1 MSFNLPGVATT
12 TSTPLSKSLNWGPL
26 GAPPYRHVQ
35 EILDDL
41 PNLTASSRICVAS
54 SLVGAKTSTVGPDL
68 VLFCIC
74 LICMNPGSRYPRVF
88 PDPVFAIA
96 TTS

>member
-1 MSFNLPGVATT
+1 MIQEEARLRKFTVE
-12 TSTPLSKSLNWGPL
+12 
-26 GAPPYRHVQ
+26 

-41 PNLTASSRICVAS
+41 PNLTASSKICVAS
-54 SLVGAKTSTVGPDL
+54 SLVGAKTNTVGPDL
-68 VLFCIC
+68 VLFCRRFIC
-74 LICMNPGSRYPRVF
+74 INPGSKYPRVF